1 MFCTLRTAPKIV
13 LQSLRRMERGL
24 GTGKEERI
32 ERACVGWLGRE
43 NFLTAACTAR
53 ESYIGEKKSCARFQR
68 IKFYKQNST
77 SVPLTEI

>member
-43 NFLTAACTAR
+43 LSDSSLHSTWKLYR
-53 ESYIGEKKSCARFQR
+53 RKKIMCKIPKSK
-68 IKFYKQNST
+68 I
-77 SVPLTEI
+77 L